1 MHNFLQDL
9 NAQQLEAVKYCDGAQ
24 LVIAGAGSG
33 KTRVL
38 TYKIAYLLST
48 GMKPWN
54 ILALTFTNKA
64 ANEMKQRIDQLVGEG
79 MARRLYMGTF
89 HSIFCCILRAEAT
102 LLGFKSNFT
111 IYDESDSRSLINTI
125 IKELALDD
133 TVYKAAAVQGI
144 IGMAKNNLVTAEQ
157 YIASREYYER
167 DKQCRRPATGKI
179 FMEYVS
185 RCRKANAMDFDDL
198 LLLTFMLFKEHPDT
212 LQKYSGIFHYVLV
225 DEYQDTNYAQQ
236 RIISLLTEKH
246 KHVCMVGDDA
256 QSIYAFRG
264 ANIDYMLRFQKDKD
278 LRIFKLEQNYR
289 STQSIVQAANSLII
303 HNKNQIKKDVFSKN
317 DRGERIVFKP
327 TFSDREEAS
336 VVCKEIKRLHNK
348 ELSRFDEFCVLYRT
362 NAQSRTFEEEMRKQ
376 GIPYRIY
383 GGLSFYQRKEIKDII
398 AYLRMATNADDEEAI
413 RRIINYP
420 TRGIGASTV
429 QKLAVAARKH
439 KVSIWQIVSSPMHYG
454 VEINRGMAT
463 KIASFRNMIATFAHA
478 AKSSDAF
485 TLGKDIIEKSGI
497 MADISSDTSPEGVSR
512 KDNMEEF
519 MSALRDFVDDKRE
532 QGDER
537 VNISD
542 FLQEV
547 SLMSDIDR
555 DDGENERVSLMTVHA
570 AKGLEFTTV
579 FVVGLEENIFPS
591 PRSLDSVCDLE
602 EERRLLYVAIT
613 RAKRHC
619 YLTCARSRYRYG
631 KMEFGTPSRFIKD
644 IAPELLNTDAALPFW
659 PSEDGL
665 SQRNTESRVL
675 APKPYSQQ
683 RQSLWAQKEAFKP
696 IPKSNPASA
705 TSSSCNLREGNVIE
719 HQRFGVGTVIKV
731 EGGGENTKATVQ
743 FQNVGTKQLLLK
755 FARYKVLK

>member
-1 MHNFLQDL
+1 
-9 NAQQLEAVKYCDGAQ
+9 
-24 LVIAGAGSG
+24 
-33 KTRVL
+33 
-38 TYKIAYLLST
+38 
-48 GMKPWN
+48 
-54 ILALTFTNKA
+54 
-64 ANEMKQRIDQLVGEG
+64 
-79 MARRLYMGTF
+79 
-89 HSIFCCILRAEAT
+89 
-102 LLGFKSNFT
+102 
-111 IYDESDSRSLINTI
+111 
-125 IKELALDD
+125 
-133 TVYKAAAVQGI
+133 
-144 IGMAKNNLVTAEQ
+144 
-157 YIASREYYER
+157 
-167 DKQCRRPATGKI
+167 
-179 FMEYVS
+179 
-185 RCRKANAMDFDDL
+185 
-198 LLLTFMLFKEHPDT
+198 
-212 LQKYSGIFHYVLV
+212 
-225 DEYQDTNYAQQ
+225 
-236 RIISLLTEKH
+236 LLTEKH
-246 KHVCMVGDDA
+246 KHVCLVGDDA